1 MTSETENVS
10 PQVEPTEKKAPAVK
24 KRVVA
29 KKTGPIK
36 KVVAKKIAKK
46 IAKKTSKKAPAKSTK
61 STKANK
67 ATKTVKTKLVRDSFA
82 IPEKEYAALVAV
94 KKTCLK
100 AGLEIKKTE
109 LIRIGIALVNNLTTA
124 KIKTAQ
130 AKLTQISAGR
140 PKK

>member
-1 MTSETENVS
+1 MTNETENVS
-10 PQVEPTEKKAPAVK
+10 PQVGPTEKKAPAVK
-24 KRVVA
+24 KRSVA
-29 KKTGPIK
+29 KKTSLVK
-36 KVVAKKIAKK
+36 KVAAKKATKK
-46 IAKKTSKKAPAKSTK
+46 ASKKTLGKST
-61 STKANK
+61 K

-94 KKTCLK
+94 KKACLK

-109 LIRIGIALVNNLTTA
+109 LIRIGIALVNTLTTA

>member
-24 KRVVA
+24 KRIVA
-29 KKTGPIK
+29 KKTSLVK
-36 KVVAKKIAKK
+36 KAAPKKAAKKP
-46 IAKKTSKKAPAKSTK
+46 SKKASSKSTK

>member
-1 MTSETENVS
+1 MTNETENVS
-10 PQVEPTEKKAPAVK
+10 PQVGPTEKKAPAVK
-24 KRVVA
+24 KRSVA
-29 KKTGPIK
+29 KKTSLVK
-36 KVVAKKIAKK
+36 KVVAKKATKK
-46 IAKKTSKKAPAKSTK
+46 ASKKTLGKS
-61 STKANK
+61 SK

-94 KKTCLK
+94 KKACLK

-109 LIRIGIALVNNLTTA
+109 LIRIGIALVNTLTTA

>member
-1 MTSETENVS
+1 MTNETENVS
-10 PQVEPTEKKAPAVK
+10 PQVGPTEKKAPAVK
-24 KRVVA
+24 KISVA
-29 KKTGPIK
+29 KKTSLVK
-36 KVVAKKIAKK
+36 KVAAKKATKK
-46 IAKKTSKKAPAKSTK
+46 ASKKTLGKST
-61 STKANK
+61 K

-94 KKTCLK
+94 KKACLK

-109 LIRIGIALVNNLTTA
+109 LIRIGIALVNTLTTA

>member
-1 MTSETENVS
+1 MTNETENVS
-10 PQVEPTEKKAPAVK
+10 PQVGPTEKKAPAVK
-24 KRVVA
+24 KRSVDKKTNLVKKVAA
-29 KKTGPIK
+29 KKATK
-36 KVVAKKIAKK
+36 KAS
-46 IAKKTSKKAPAKSTK
+46 KKTLGKST
-61 STKANK
+61 K

-94 KKTCLK
+94 KKACLK

>member
-1 MTSETENVS
+1 MTNETENVS

-24 KRVVA
+24 KRNIA
-29 KKTGPIK
+29 KKTISVK
-36 KVVAKKIAKK
+36 KVTVKKAAKKS
-46 IAKKTSKKAPAKSTK
+46 AKKTSKKTLVK
-61 STKANK
+61 STKATK
-67 ATKTVKTKLVRDSFA
+67 AAKTVKTKLIRDSFA

-109 LIRIGIALVNNLTTA
+109 LIRIGIALVNTLTTA

>member
-1 MTSETENVS
+1 MTNETENVS

-24 KRVVA
+24 KRSVA
-29 KKTGPIK
+29 KKTSLVK
-36 KVVAKKIAKK
+36 KVA
-46 IAKKTSKKAPAKSTK
+46 AKKTTKKASKKTLGKST
-61 STKANK
+61 K

-94 KKTCLK
+94 KKACLK
-100 AGLEIKKTE
+100 ASLEIKKTE
-109 LIRIGIALVNNLTTA
+109 LIRIGIALVNTLTTA

>member
-1 MTSETENVS
+1 MTNETENVS

-24 KRVVA
+24 KRSVA
-29 KKTGPIK
+29 KKTILVK
-36 KVVAKKIAKK
+36 KVTAKKAAKK
-46 IAKKTSKKAPAKSTK
+46 SAKKTSKKTLVK
-61 STKANK
+61 STKATK
-67 ATKTVKTKLVRDSFA
+67 ATKTVKTKLIRDSFA

-109 LIRIGIALVNNLTTA
+109 LIRIGIALVNDLTTA

>member
-1 MTSETENVS
+1 MTNETENVS
-10 PQVEPTEKKAPAVK
+10 PQVGPTEKKAPAVK
-24 KRVVA
+24 KISVA
-29 KKTGPIK
+29 KKTSLVK
-36 KVVAKKIAKK
+36 KVAAKKATKK
-46 IAKKTSKKAPAKSTK
+46 ASKKTLGKST
-61 STKANK
+61 K

-94 KKTCLK
+94 KKACLK

-109 LIRIGIALVNNLTTA
+109 LIRIGISLVNTLTTA